1 MILRLLKLIVFLFLI
16 GVISTFISYSEG
28 RTKIDWLGWGID
40 LETSHFIMILIFV
53 SFFFIFIDRLWRL
66 VISFPKSALLRRD
79 ERNREKVEKNLVKAF
94 LLASHGEY
102 KQAAKE
108 ALLISKITKDKKLGL
123 LIKEHSDAVEAQN
136 EVDQINVSNKY
147 FNTLANDKNTSFI
160 GHLASMRVELGKKN
174 DFNKIY

>member
-16 GVISTFISYSEG
+16 GVISTFISYTEG

-108 ALLISKITKDKKLGL
+108 ALLISKNTKDKKLGL

-147 FNTLANDKNTSFI
+147 FK
-160 GHLASMRVELGKKN
+160 
-174 DFNKIY
+174 

>member
-16 GVISTFISYSEG
+16 GVISTFISYTEG

-79 ERNREKVEKNLVKAF
+79 ERNRECDIYLSFATTN
-94 LLASHGEY
+94 Y
-102 KQAAKE
+102 
-108 ALLISKITKDKKLGL
+108 
-123 LIKEHSDAVEAQN
+123 QN
-136 EVDQINVSNKY
+136 RDYLNAIINYVQ
-147 FNTLANDKNTSFI
+147 
-160 GHLASMRVELGKKN
+160 
-174 DFNKIY
+174 